1 MNFLTRPFLWLLL
14 GALMLAVPLS
24 MIARKE
30 YVLRQGEVFLFRLAP
45 VDPTDPFR
53 GRYMT
58 LSFDV
63 ERQNYDMPADDGD
76 PGTEQVV
83 YAVLVRD
90 EQGFARISRIEAH
103 APESV
108 PYLRIKQQRHAGTRL
123 SLPFNRFFLNE
134 DSAAGVEEKARKLL
148 LEASTAGKPNPLH
161 AEVRVKDG
169 EGVVTALLG
178 PDGPLT
184 GKASR

>member
-1 MNFLTRPFLWLLL
+1 MNLLTRPFLWLLL

-30 YVLRQGEVFLFRLAP
+30 YVLSQGEVFRFRLAP
-45 VDPTDPFR
+45 MDPTDPFR

-58 LSFDV
+58 LSFEV
-63 ERQNYDMPADDGD
+63 ERLNYDLPADDGD
-76 PGTEQVV
+76 PGTEQVI
-83 YAVLVRD
+83 YALLGRD
-90 EQGFARISRIEAH
+90 EQGFARITRIEAR

-108 PYLRIKQQRHAGTRL
+108 PYLRITQARGAGTRL
-123 SLPFNRFFLNE
+123 RLPFNRFFLNE
-134 DSAAGVEEKARKLL
+134 DAAAAVEAKAGRLL
-148 LEASTAGKPNPLH
+148 REAREQDKPNPLH

-184 GKASR
+184 GKDSR

>member
-1 MNFLTRPFLWLLL
+1 MNLLTRPFLWLLL

-30 YVLRQGEVFLFRLAP
+30 YVLSQGEVFRFRLAP
-45 VDPTDPFR
+45 MDPTDPFR

-58 LSFDV
+58 LSFEV
-63 ERQNYDMPADDGD
+63 ERANYDLPADDGD
-76 PGTEQVV
+76 PGTQQVL
-83 YAVLVRD
+83 YALLERD
-90 EQGFARISRIEAH
+90 DQGFARITRVEAH
-103 APESV
+103 APESL
-108 PYLRIKQQRHAGTRL
+108 PYLRITQPRHAGNRL
-123 SLPFNRFFLNE
+123 RLPFNRFFLNE
-134 DSAAGVEEKARKLL
+134 DSAAAVEAKAGKLL
-148 LEASTAGKPNPLH
+148 REANEQGKANPLH